1 MNHQNRYSRQHGIG
15 LIEVLVATVVIAVG
29 LLATGSLQGKFMA
42 SSGQSKT
49 AIQATKLAEAKIE
62 ELRNTTTLADFT
74 ALASGNDSPVG
85 SNATFTRTWTVT
97 DLTSPTRKK
106 IAVTVTWPPASASET
121 VYVTSQAGWLN
132 PGNSNL
138 YASGAAGGAG
148 VAAKAPDPNQ
158 NSSVRGAAPGQPAS
172 YSPGTGTAL
181 NDGSALNTHTDGT
194 GNLILLNAGGNVLQ
208 TFYGGKMNTFKGT
221 VYTVNNF
228 TTNNLTMAVS
238 EDGGYCVDT
247 TFTTNTVSAGKTR
260 NYICYMGGNCKDT
273 TPGTNG
279 CPASPTAAQLAKYNT
294 VGPGGWYGNIGF
306 AGLGVSGG
314 TQEKVCFDVT
324 DFSARGYSTVRT
336 SSGVVTSEGINKSY
350 ACHNFLIVDQSGSHS
365 NCATVAADFGLSI
378 SPTSI
383 PPTIVAQ
390 KITRSLTGT
399 STAAPNVVE
408 AEDTSACNAVPTHV
422 VTVTVTGATLTAG
435 TLSVTPATGTGSCTV
450 VGSSPYIDYTCTV
463 PDNYD
468 GTLTF
473 GGTTSTGTCSGAGS
487 YIAATSAQTASIT
500 ATCTATRTVTVTTA
514 QTGTGTVSGITI
526 SGTGATCTG
535 LSCTVASTWSGTL
548 TATGTCNGTLSSVSG
563 TSATISSSATT
574 AGITLGTC
582 TAPVTFA
589 NCSVTV
595 TGDITKGSNNGDK
608 DVTDNQVS
616 VDSTPGSCT
625 KTATANS
632 GTYSCTLGTVSTGS
646 NAILTCGNKVTGCN
660 TISNISCSSSTM
672 TITGPSLT
680 TK

>member
-1 MNHQNRYSRQHGIG
+1 MNYQNRYSRQQGIG

-29 LLATGSLQGKFMA
+29 LLAVGTLQGKFMA

-49 AIQATKLAEAKIE
+49 ATQATKLAEAKIE
-62 ELRNTTTLADFT
+62 ELRNTTLLADFT
-74 ALASGNDSPVG
+74 ALTGGSDTISPTGGNSGN
-85 SNATFTRTWTVT
+85 AIFTRTWTVT
-97 DLTSPTRKK
+97 DLTSPPRKK
-106 IAVTVTWPPASASET
+106 IAVTVTWPPAAASET

-138 YASGAAGGAG
+138 YAGSVPGSG
-148 VAAKAPDPNQ
+148 VPSKAPDPNQ
-158 NSSVRGAAPGQPAS
+158 NSSVRGAAPGQPTS

-181 NDGSALNTHTDGT
+181 NDGSGLNAHTDSA
-194 GNLILLNAGGNVLQ
+194 GNLVLLNAGGTVLQ

-247 TFTTNTVSAGKTR
+247 TFSTNTVSAGKTR

-273 TPGTNG
+273 TPGVNG

-294 VGPGGWYGNIGF
+294 VGPGGWYGNIGLS
-306 AGLGVSGG
+306 GLGVSGG

-324 DFSARGYSTVRT
+324 GFAARSYSTVRT

-350 ACHNFLIVDQSGSHS
+350 SCHNFLIVDQSGSHS
-365 NCATVAADFGLSI
+365 NCTTVAASFGLSI
-378 SPTSI
+378 SPTST

-399 STAAPNVVE
+399 STAAPNVVA
-408 AEDTSACNAVPTHV
+408 AEDTSACNATTHA
-422 VTVTVTGATLTAG
+422 VTVTVTPSSTLAAAG
-435 TLSVTPATGTGSCTV
+435 TLSVTPTTGTGSCTA
-450 VGSSPYIDYTCTV
+450 GSSPYTAYTCTV
-463 PDNYD
+463 PDNVA

-473 GGTTSTGTCSGAGS
+473 GGTTSTGTCTGSGS
-487 YIAATSAQTASIT
+487 YTAATSAQTVAIT
-500 ATCTATRTVTVTTA
+500 AACTATRTVTVTTA

-548 TATGTCNGTLSSVSG
+548 TATGTCNGTPSSVSG
-563 TSATISSSATT
+563 TSAAISSSATT

-582 TAPVTFA
+582 TAPVAGCVVPAINGESRSSALTA
-589 NCSVTV
+589 LSTAGLVGSETIIA
-595 TGDITKGSNNGDK
+595 TGTKGN
-608 DVTDNQVS
+608 VS
-616 VDSTPGSCT
+616 GQNPS
-625 KTATANS
+625 S
-632 GTYSCTLGTVSTGS
+632 GTS
-646 NAILTCGNKVTGCN
+646 ITCGDPVSYNYRL
-660 TISNISCSSSTM
+660 
-672 TITGPSLT
+672 P
-680 TK
+680 